1 MQVQIA
7 AFCKDFNEKTAHIK
21 PGVPL
26 PTEISV
32 NVRLILSCGISLSFS
47 VFEFFFKKVGNISD
61 QNIVDHIGFEVSV
74 LVLLIF
80 ISNAKVY

>member
-32 NVRLILSCGISLSFS
+32 NVRLILSCGISLSF
-47 VFEFFFKKVGNISD
+47 NI
-61 QNIVDHIGFEVSV
+61 F
-74 LVLLIF
+74 LIF
-80 ISNAKVY
+80 F